1 VKTPAAIL
9 VEQRKPLVVDEVSLP
24 TLGFGHVLV
33 DIHVSRICG
42 SQLGE
47 IDGVK
52 GPDRWLPHLLGHEA
66 GATVLEVG
74 PEVRHVK
81 PGDRVVCHWRPGR
94 GIEARPPTYNWAGRT
109 VNAGCITTFQRL
121 AVLSEN
127 RVTPV
132 PHDTDPEVCA
142 LLADTL
148 TTGFGVIHNNARLR
162 IGESVVVIG
171 CGGIG
176 LGVVL
181 GAHLAGA
188 HPIVAVD
195 LHDHKLAKAREF
207 GATHTVN
214 TSLHPLPDAVR
225 ACLDGQP
232 ADVVVD
238 GTGQPAILEQAFL
251 LAGPHGRCIGVGV
264 MPHDRKLS
272 LNTLPLHLGKSLS
285 GSHGG
290 ESLPADDIPRY
301 LRMIRDRRFDPR
313 TMISHR
319 LPLQDINDGIARMRA
334 GEVVHAL
341 VDFRHPTPAVS

>member
-1 VKTPAAIL
+1 MQTPAAIL
-9 VEQRKPLVVDEVSLP
+9 VELRKPLVLDHVEVP
-24 TLGFGHVLV
+24 KLGFGQVLV
-33 DIHVSRICG
+33 DIQVTRICG

-66 GATVLEVG
+66 GGTVLEVG

-94 GIEARPPTYNWAGRT
+94 GIEARPALYDWNGRT
-109 VNAGCITTFQRL
+109 VNAGCITTFQRY

-132 PHDTDPEVCA
+132 PPDTDLEVCA

-148 TTGFGVIHNNARLR
+148 TTGFGVIHNDAQVK

-188 HPIVAVD
+188 YPVIAVD

-207 GATHTVN
+207 GATHTLN
-214 TSLHPLPDAVR
+214 TTRDSLIDAAR
-225 ACLDGQP
+225 ALLGGQP

-238 GTGQPAILEQAFL
+238 GTGQPAVLEQAFA
-251 LAGPHGRCIGVGV
+251 LAGPMGRCIGVGV

-272 LNTLPLHLGKSLS
+272 LNTLPLHLGKVLT

-290 ESLPADDIPRY
+290 SSRPADDIPRY
-301 LRMIRDRRFDPR
+301 LRMIHAGRWDPR
-313 TMISHR
+313 GMVSHR
-319 LPLQDINDGIARMRA
+319 LPLDQINDGIARMRS
-334 GEVVHAL
+334 GEVIHAL
-341 VDFRHPTPAVS
+341 VDFRSTP

>member
-1 VKTPAAIL
+1 MKSPAAIL
-9 VEQRKPLVVDEVSLP
+9 VEQRQPLVLDEVELP
-24 TLGFGHVLV
+24 RLGFGQVLV
-33 DIHVSRICG
+33 EIHVSRICG

-66 GATVLEVG
+66 GATVLEIG
-74 PEVRHVK
+74 PEVRHVQV
-81 PGDRVVCHWRPGR
+81 GDRVVCHWRPGR
-94 GIEARPPTYNWAGRT
+94 GIEARGPLYDWKGRT
-109 VNAGCITTFQRL
+109 VNAGCITTFQRY

-132 PHDTDPEVCA
+132 PADTDLEVCA

-148 TTGFGVIHNNARLR
+148 TTGFGVIHNDARVR

-188 HPIVAVD
+188 HPVVAVD
-195 LHDHKLAKAREF
+195 LHDHKLSKAREF
-207 GATHTVN
+207 GATHTV
-214 TSLHPLPDAVR
+214 HAGRDPLAATVL
-225 ACLDGQP
+225 ALLDGRP

-238 GTGQPAILEQAFL
+238 GTGQPAVLEQAFA

-264 MPHDRKLS
+264 MAHDRKLA
-272 LNTLPLHLGKSLS
+272 LNTLPLHLGKTLS

-290 ESLPADDIPRY
+290 DSQPADDIPRY
-301 LRMIRDRRFDPR
+301 LRMMRAGRFDPR
-313 TMISHR
+313 GMISHR
-319 LPLQDINDGIARMRA
+319 LPLQDINDGIARMRS

-341 VDFRHPTPAVS
+341 VDFRSAP